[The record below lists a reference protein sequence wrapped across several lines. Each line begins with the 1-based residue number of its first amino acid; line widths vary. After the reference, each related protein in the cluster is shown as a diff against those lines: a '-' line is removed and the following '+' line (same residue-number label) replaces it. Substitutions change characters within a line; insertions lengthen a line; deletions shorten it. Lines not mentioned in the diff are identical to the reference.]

1 MRSSFLE
8 FYEALRF
15 LEFYEALCCLISK
28 DNMYGGDDDDDEGRK
43 IT

>member
-15 LEFYEALCCLISK
+15 LEFYEALCCLISE
-28 DNMYGGDDDDDEGRK
+28 DNMYGDDDEGRK

>member
-8 FYEALRF
+8 FYEAVRF

-28 DNMYGGDDDDDEGRK
+28 DNMYGDDDEGRK